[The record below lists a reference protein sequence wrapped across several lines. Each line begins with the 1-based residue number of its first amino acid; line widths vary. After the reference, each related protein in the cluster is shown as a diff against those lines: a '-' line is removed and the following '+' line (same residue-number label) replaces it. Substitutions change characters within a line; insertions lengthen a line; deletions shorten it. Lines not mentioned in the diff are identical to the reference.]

1 MVERKSKDIE
11 DSVLQK
17 SDIETIIKV
26 NSKAIELQ
34 GEVSDQYEEVIS
46 SLSEIKNKQEDI
58 DDRIIEINKE
68 IKDIGKTQFK
78 ILLLIS
84 SGIIS
89 VIIQVI
95 SLLKK

>member
-1 MVERKSKDIE
+1 MVERKKDSE
-11 DSVLQK
+11 DGALQK

-34 GEVSDQYEEVIS
+34 GEVSDQYEEIVS
-46 SLSEIKNKQEDI
+46 SLSDIKDKQEEI
-58 DDRIIEINKE
+58 DEKLVEINKE

-89 VIIQVI
+89 VIVQII